1 MIEQK
6 KLARKIK
13 IKDNIAFCM
22 TELNRQK
29 MKKGDFDNF
38 YTEEKIYNLIVKIK
52 DILDCSLLTASNE
65 LKNRIKAGVFKA

>member
-29 MKKGDFDNF
+29 MKKGDFADF
-38 YTEEKIYNLIVKIK
+38 YTEEKIFNLIVKIR
-52 DILDCSLLTASNE
+52 DILGCSLLTASNE
-65 LKNRIKAGVFKA
+65 LKSRIKAGVFKA